1 MNHNNDENISE
12 YKKALIE
19 NKNIIS
25 IRNKTIPNEFKD
37 KVELYSIR
45 YISSEYEVEGY
56 ASFPKN
62 KEHSLKD
69 TNWLKDAIK
78 WLKQKDIL

>member
-37 KVELYSIR
+37 EVELY
-45 YISSEYEVEGY
+45 
-56 ASFPKN
+56 
-62 KEHSLKD
+62 
-69 TNWLKDAIK
+69 
-78 WLKQKDIL
+78 